1 MSYRRAG
8 SSIAIPIVVPIKP
21 SRLEAT
27 LRCAV
32 SIPIPLVVQLPT
44 TVVVSI
50 LVISEILW
58 SGALLP
64 IMLLNW
70 MSMLCKALILS
81 VSQLATIFV
90 LYQISTT
97 VFSRVIVRTLRAKVD
112 SFLAM
117 TILDH
122 LPITRTSQ
130 LRLTISPISEVL
142 VIEASMSLTMMKT
155 VLLMEILFPLFPTR
169 GSPTTSL
176 GRLSLVQL

>member
-1 MSYRRAG
+1 MSYRRTG
-8 SSIAIPIVVPIKP
+8 SSIAIPGVVPIKP

-27 LRCAV
+27 FRCAV

-44 TVVVSI
+44 TVVVPI
-50 LVISEILW
+50 VVISEIPR

-64 IMLLNW
+64 IMLLSW
-70 MSMLCKALILS
+70 MSMLCETLILS
-81 VSQLATIFV
+81 VSQLVTIFAF
-90 LYQISTT
+90 YQIPTT
-97 VFSRVIVRTLRAKVD
+97 VFPRVIVRALRAKED
-112 SFLAM
+112 PLLAM

-122 LPITRTSQ
+122 LSITSTSQ
-130 LRLTISPISEVL
+130 LRLTISPISKVL
-142 VIEASMSLTMMKT
+142 VIEASMSLTVMKT